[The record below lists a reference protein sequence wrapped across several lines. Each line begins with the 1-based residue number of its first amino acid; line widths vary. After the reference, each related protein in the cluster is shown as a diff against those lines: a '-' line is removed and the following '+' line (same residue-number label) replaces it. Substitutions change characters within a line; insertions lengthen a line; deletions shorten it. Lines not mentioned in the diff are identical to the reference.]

1 MTAAFLPGKASWRE
15 VAGTGAKRCVAQS
28 CEGSLSSPGF
38 RAQSPNYLLC
48 PGALTESIMV
58 GQGPCKDKISVTRDP
73 SSEIRQQMPSQEET
87 QIQDP
92 QLRVPQPTWPRWSA
106 HY

>member
-1 MTAAFLPGKASWRE
+1 MLPRAARVLYPLPVSGPSR
-15 VAGTGAKRCVAQS
+15 
-28 CEGSLSSPGF
+28 
-38 RAQSPNYLLC
+38 

-58 GQGPCKDKISVTRDP
+58 GQGPCKDKISVTQDP